1 MEAIIF
7 LPFLVRGI
15 LGALLTAGA
24 VVLGLHGA
32 ILHHLLALTLALFVA
47 HHSLLGLVAFA

>member
-1 MEAIIF
+1 MADIIF

-24 VVLGLHGA
+24 VVLGFHGA
-32 ILHHLLALTLALFVA
+32 IFHHGLLLALAHFVTS
-47 HHSLLGLVAFA
+47 HLLLGLVAFA